1 MVGANNNNNN
11 NEVDWEAAEGAVH
24 NIEAIHNPK
33 DDNGNNIVE
42 EEEEF
47 QIPRNEDGSLDG
59 GVAVEP
65 ESSKVTAA
73 ECDLMLFLECAEA
86 IVGYEN
92 HPVLTLGVTVC
103 IGMDKSTK
111 LGAVFQRFVDFVNE
125 YSSSPLRL
133 DHFEFIHC
141 TVLKNKDTAEAAAL
155 MKNDRIKVQRI
166 RKDERELKKHAK
178 QIQREADRNYF
189 EHFRNLLSLD
199 SSLSPC
205 DVILDCR
212 GKLVDVDGLNQEV
225 LRTTLRGH
233 SAILCKRS
241 KWLQNLIQEARDA
254 LDRKSVVV
262 PDILNNYDDNSKNKS
277 MSNNSDDG
285 DDGIVK
291 ALLYP
296 ARHAPGFEGVVQIE
310 DDDDENADNLP
321 SVAESRAGSPVL
333 SSPSSNTMLWVTI
346 PNHPPQAVKLLLE
359 YCLTNSVLSL
369 GLEAFQTSWKSGED
383 DNNDENTTP
392 SYSRRW
398 PEGRKLPF
406 ASFAAALAGISLAE
420 EAGIPRLSLMCEVAA
435 SRLVECSNVVEALSI
450 CTKQEQLSGNPLK
463 RLRTAAMKYVL
474 KRKGIDT
481 LLRTQSFSRALKEPL
496 RSAVLVPSLFQGLGE
511 ATGKELRD
519 INNGKLRALAIKTQE
534 KFKEI
539 DHEDSF
545 KREMERQKH
554 RPQSNDHHSMVLT
567 AEENENC
574 SDMNW

>member
-1 MVGANNNNNN
+1 LLKNSLVKNRLVKEVLSLNKEYYNYSMVGANNNNNN

-65 ESSKVTAA
+65 ESNKVTAA
-73 ECDLMLFLECAEA
+73 YCDLMLFLECAEA
-86 IVGYEN
+86 IAGYEN
-92 HPVLTLGVTVC
+92 HPVLTPGVTVC

-155 MKNDRIKVQRI
+155 MKNDKIKVQRI

-205 DVILDCR
+205 DIILDCR
-212 GKLVDVDGLNQEV
+212 GKLFDVDGLNQEV

-262 PDILNNYDDNSKNKS
+262 TDIVN
-277 MSNNSDDG
+277 
-285 DDGIVK
+285 
-291 ALLYP
+291 
-296 ARHAPGFEGVVQIE
+296 
-310 DDDDENADNLP
+310 
-321 SVAESRAGSPVL
+321 
-333 SSPSSNTMLWVTI
+333 
-346 PNHPPQAVKLLLE
+346 
-359 YCLTNSVLSL
+359 
-369 GLEAFQTSWKSGED
+369 
-383 DNNDENTTP
+383 
-392 SYSRRW
+392 
-398 PEGRKLPF
+398 
-406 ASFAAALAGISLAE
+406 
-420 EAGIPRLSLMCEVAA
+420 
-435 SRLVECSNVVEALSI
+435 
-450 CTKQEQLSGNPLK
+450 
-463 RLRTAAMKYVL
+463 
-474 KRKGIDT
+474 
-481 LLRTQSFSRALKEPL
+481 
-496 RSAVLVPSLFQGLGE
+496 
-511 ATGKELRD
+511 
-519 INNGKLRALAIKTQE
+519 INGG
-534 KFKEI
+534 
-539 DHEDSF
+539 
-545 KREMERQKH
+545 
-554 RPQSNDHHSMVLT
+554 
-567 AEENENC
+567 
-574 SDMNW
+574 